1 MSFAEIGLDLARTH
15 IFGILNV
22 TPDSFSDGG
31 NFLDPEQAIL
41 QAKKLKNEGADVIDV
56 GGEST
61 RPGAVRI
68 SAQEELKRVLPVI
81 AALSSENYLVS
92 IDTTR
97 AEVAEAA
104 VIAGAKIV
112 NDVSGGRSDPLM
124 FKKVS
129 DLNVAYILMHW
140 RAQSKQMDDLA
151 IYKDVINEVSAE
163 INSQI
168 ALALAAGIKKENLA
182 IDPGLGF
189 AKNPQHNWDI
199 LNNIDKIKNIGFPV
213 LVGHS
218 RKRFISELT
227 PNHKDD
233 MEYKDSVTAAITYQ
247 LALNGIWAVRVHQ
260 AKPNLAAIST
270 ANRLKPK
277 L

>member
-68 SAQEELKRVLPVI
+68 SAQEELKRVLPVVE
-81 AALSSENYLVS
+81 ALSSENYLVS

-140 RAQSKQMDDLA
+140 RAQSKQMDNLA
-151 IYKDVINEVSAE
+151 IYKDVINEVAAE

-168 ALALAAGIKKENLA
+168 ALALAAGIKKEN
-182 IDPGLGF
+182 
-189 AKNPQHNWDI
+189 
-199 LNNIDKIKNIGFPV
+199 
-213 LVGHS
+213 
-218 RKRFISELT
+218 
-227 PNHKDD
+227 
-233 MEYKDSVTAAITYQ
+233 
-247 LALNGIWAVRVHQ
+247 
-260 AKPNLAAIST
+260 
-270 ANRLKPK
+270 
-277 L
+277 